1 MGNLNTK
8 NLDAK
13 EKNKIAKEILK
24 RIDPNFKE
32 SSKLPLP
39 QKLARIEERLQEIE
53 TEVSVPKADKVAKE
67 VPKSAANPEV
77 GRLIKEEM
85 EAPEVTP
92 EVKAEKANED
102 QVLQEIKEAI
112 EIESDKTF
120 ELPKT
125 LVDMVESQG
134 DPETSKTLATLFT
147 SIVESGAEFVLSDQK
162 L

>member
-1 MGNLNTK
+1 MGAIKKSVLEIEGEDTAPIIKAIRESFDEVKRTIEIATQGKKKGEEVASSKKAFGAKGEKVAKAVMQDENLNTK

-77 GRLIKEEM
+77 GRLIKE
-85 EAPEVTP
+85 
-92 EVKAEKANED
+92 
-102 QVLQEIKEAI
+102 
-112 EIESDKTF
+112 
-120 ELPKT
+120 
-125 LVDMVESQG
+125 
-134 DPETSKTLATLFT
+134 
-147 SIVESGAEFVLSDQK
+147 
-162 L
+162 